1 MQVSTKSSVK
11 SASIVHVGLDDTDS
25 TLGKCTT
32 HAAYRI
38 TDYLLN
44 NKGIEFVDY
53 PLLIRLNP
61 NIPWKTRGNG
71 AVCLRFR
78 TSHHEDVLDRIM
90 DLVHKENLVAT
101 GANPGIAVFCGET
114 IPYSI
119 QCFARKA
126 LYDVVSRKTAE
137 DLTDASSDS
146 LFHRWKWT
154 RISWIDG
161 GYWYSY
167 CMKTTL
173 SKLWPIENRK
183 DVEQSEDLTVQR

>member
-1 MQVSTKSSVK
+1 MKISTKSSIK
-11 SASIVHVGLDDTDS
+11 SPIVHVGLDDTDS
-25 TLGKCTT
+25 TQGKCTT

-44 NKGIEFVDY
+44 TKSIEFVDY

-78 TSHHEDVLDRIM
+78 TSYHEDVLERIM

-101 GANPGIAVFCGET
+101 GANPGIAIYRGET

-119 QCFARKA
+119 RCFARKA
-126 LYDVVSRKTAE
+126 LCDVVSRKTAE
-137 DLTDASSDS
+137 ELLNVMRFIFS
-146 LFHRWKWT
+146 
-154 RISWIDG
+154 
-161 GYWYSY
+161 
-167 CMKTTL
+167 
-173 SKLWPIENRK
+173 
-183 DVEQSEDLTVQR
+183 